1 MLGKVSLISKDLLSK
16 IIIVGHSGSKIIFI
30 QREISR
36 PKLTLVFVLVSK
48 YLLRK
53 RVVYDFDD
61 GLFLA
66 SPFEINSII
75 RMSDVVIAGG
85 HALLNYALPM
95 NPRSFLVPTSVDASK
110 YDQLRVESDDGKCV
124 LGFIGSHHTIKHLEI
139 LREPLKMLAQKY
151 DYTLRVVAAQK
162 KSQYDKFPLFRKLV
176 NSNVKVEF
184 ALWSIASEPLEMK
197 KIDIGLAPL
206 TNGAWE
212 NYKCGFKL
220 INYMAANVP
229 TVASAIGENNFII
242 QDGVNGYLC
251 KNTKDWISKIGRLI
265 ENPELR
271 RSLALNARRTVEE
284 KYLLEKNERKL
295 EQILINAF
303 EET

>member
-1 MLGKVSLISKDLLSK
+1 M
-16 IIIVGHSGSKIIFI
+16 
-30 QREISR
+30 
-36 PKLTLVFVLVSK
+36 
-48 YLLRK
+48 
-53 RVVYDFDD
+53 
-61 GLFLA
+61 
-66 SPFEINSII
+66 
-75 RMSDVVIAGG
+75 
-85 HALLNYALPM
+85 
-95 NPRSFLVPTSVDASK
+95 DASK
-110 YDQLRVESDDGKCV
+110 YDQLWVESDDGKCV

-229 TVASAIGENNFII
+229 TVASAMAKII
-242 QDGVNGYLC
+242 
-251 KNTKDWISKIGRLI
+251 S
-265 ENPELR
+265 
-271 RSLALNARRTVEE
+271 
-284 KYLLEKNERKL
+284 
-295 EQILINAF
+295 
-303 EET
+303 